1 ARPTE
6 VSLHTVS
13 PSRCSCRSV
22 TYSWA
27 IQGPHKARLPYLD
40 TLDSVSRWCSTQRR
54 SRVPGLSQRNG
65 RCALPQ
71 KIYGAVAYTPTNTV
85 RARGGHG
92 RHGVASG
99 LAGSAPFAHA
109 LVPPGTSPPNRTEA
123 AISPRARPRGVTL
136 ARPSCPP
143 P

>member
-1 ARPTE
+1 MIKATE
-6 VSLHTVS
+6 VS
-13 PSRCSCRSV
+13 RSV
-22 TYSWA
+22 TSASGQIDKMPCYSRINYCVSRMIGCRVA
-27 IQGPHKARLPYLD
+27 LNRGNDTRLPYLD
-40 TLDSVSRWCSTQRR
+40 TLDRVSRWCSTQRR

-99 LAGSAPFAHA
+99 
-109 LVPPGTSPPNRTEA
+109 
-123 AISPRARPRGVTL
+123 
-136 ARPSCPP
+136 
-143 P
+143 